1 MSQPNQQTYQNHK
14 KVDPMYHFV
23 LSLIVLIVLIAS
35 IVYVIQE
42 AFSYA
47 SVLLLGMAIAMVL
60 LTVLLRLY
68 STKLQD
74 RIIRQE
80 ENFRYYHLTG
90 KRLDPR
96 LTVKQI
102 TALRFAADEEF
113 PALCSKA
120 AEAGMQP
127 DAIKR
132 AITKWRADHFR
143 V

>member
-1 MSQPNQQTYQNHK
+1 MSQPSQQTYQNHK
-14 KVDPMYHFV
+14 KVDPMYHFA

-35 IVYVIQE
+35 IVYAIQE

-47 SVLLLGMAIAMVL
+47 SVLLLGMAIAIVL
-60 LTVLLRLY
+60 LTVLLRIY

-74 RIIRQE
+74 RVIRQE
-80 ENFRYYHLTG
+80 ENFRYYRLTG
-90 KRLDPR
+90 KPIDPS
-96 LTVKQI
+96 LTMKQI
-102 TALRFAADEEF
+102 IALRFAADEEF

-120 AEAGMQP
+120 AETGMQP

>member
-1 MSQPNQQTYQNHK
+1 MSQPSQQTYQNHK
-14 KVDPMYHFV
+14 KVDPMYHFA

-35 IVYVIQE
+35 IVYAIQE

-47 SVLLLGMAIAMVL
+47 SVLLLGMAIAIVL
-60 LTVLLRLY
+60 LTGLLRIY

-80 ENFRYYHLTG
+80 ENFRYYRLTG
-90 KRLDPR
+90 KPIDPS
-96 LTVKQI
+96 LTMKQI
-102 TALRFAADEEF
+102 IALRFAADEEF
-113 PALCSKA
+113 PALCSKT
-120 AEAGMQP
+120 AETGMQP

-132 AITKWRADHFR
+132 AITKWRADLFR

>member
-1 MSQPNQQTYQNHK
+1 MSQSNQQTYQNHK

-23 LSLIVLIVLIAS
+23 LTLIVLIVLVAS
-35 IVYVIQE
+35 VVYVIRE

-47 SVLLLGMAIAMVL
+47 SVLLFGMAIVIVL
-60 LTVLLRLY
+60 LAALLRLY

-80 ENFRYYHLTG
+80 ENFRYYRLTG
-90 KRLDPR
+90 KLLDPR
-96 LTVKQI
+96 LNVKQI
-102 TALRFAADEEF
+102 IALRFAADEEF

-120 AEAGMQP
+120 AETGMQP
-127 DAIKR
+127 DAIKQ
-132 AITKWRADHFR
+132 AITKWRADHLR